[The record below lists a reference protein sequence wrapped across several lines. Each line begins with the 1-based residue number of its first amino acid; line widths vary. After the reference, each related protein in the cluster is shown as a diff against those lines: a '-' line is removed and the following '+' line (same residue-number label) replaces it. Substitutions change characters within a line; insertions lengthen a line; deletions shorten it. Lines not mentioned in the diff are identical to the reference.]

1 MPLETTDPVI
11 SSLLLDSARG
21 DSRLLYL
28 SSHKTKLYYC
38 THQPL
43 NKLRTASVFSAQIEL
58 ISKHFS
64 QSRYYL
70 FTRLLSFWK
79 ASVSFCQ
86 HFGLFHWWMD
96 FQADLVVCKQLLLL
110 LFINFQISF
119 NIALKISFSGF
130 CLSDLCESDFFFF
143 FFHRSWYF
151 SNNIWK
157 VGP

>member
-1 MPLETTDPVI
+1 MPLETTDPVT
-11 SSLLLDSARG
+11 SSLLLDSARR

-70 FTRLLSFWK
+70 FTGLLNFWK

-96 FQADLVVCKQLLLL
+96 FQADLVVYKQLLLL
-110 LFINFQISF
+110 FFFINFQISF
-119 NIALKISFSGF
+119 NIALEMSFSGF
-130 CLSDLCESDFFFF
+130 CLSDLCESDSFF